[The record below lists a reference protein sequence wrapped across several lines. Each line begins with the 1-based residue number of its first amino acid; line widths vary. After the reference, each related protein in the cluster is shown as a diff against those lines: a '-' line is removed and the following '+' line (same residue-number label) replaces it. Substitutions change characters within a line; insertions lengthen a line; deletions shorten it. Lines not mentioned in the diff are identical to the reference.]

1 MGGQT
6 FKAHGRRRE
15 CAEAGRDPTGRRQ
28 YEEGGDALYT
38 TRKFDGAVAFK
49 DSGLSE
55 GVRVLQ

>member
-6 FKAHGRRRE
+6 FKAHGRSRE
-15 CAEAGRDPTGRRQ
+15 CAEASRRQ